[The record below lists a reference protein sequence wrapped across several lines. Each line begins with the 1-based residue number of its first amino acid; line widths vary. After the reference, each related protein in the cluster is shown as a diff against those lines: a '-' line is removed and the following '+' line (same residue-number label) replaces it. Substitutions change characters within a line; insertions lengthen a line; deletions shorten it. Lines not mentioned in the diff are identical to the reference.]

1 MKFDLNKLL
10 DGVGDSEVVTD
21 DVDLSRYST
30 GGENPFQTPVHVTAK
45 ARNRVGVVSLDCTYR
60 YTLALRCDRC
70 LAPVSREM
78 TLTVPHTVVRSLQN
92 AGSEEEDEYLVAP
105 DGFVEFDEL
114 ATNDVIPELP
124 TRTLCREDCK
134 GLCPICG
141 CDRNVTQCR
150 CEEKQTDP
158 RLMALDKF
166 FE

>member
-10 DGVGDSEVVTD
+10 DGAGVSEVVTD
-21 DVDLSRYST
+21 DVDLSRYSA
-30 GGENPFQTPVHVTAK
+30 GGENPFQTPVRVTAE

-78 TLTVPHTVVRSLQN
+78 TLTIPHTVVRSLQN
-92 AGSEEEDEYLVAP
+92 AGSEEDDEYLVAP
-105 DGFVEFDEL
+105 DGFVELDEL

-141 CDRNVTQCR
+141 CDRNVTRCQCQ
-150 CEEKQTDP
+150 EEQTDP
-158 RLMALDKF
+158 RLAALDKF
-166 FE
+166 FD

>member
-10 DGVGDSEVVTD
+10 DGAGVSDVATD
-21 DVDLSRYST
+21 DVDLSRYSA
-30 GGENPFQTPVHVTAK
+30 GGVHPLRTPVHVTAR

-60 YTLALRCDRC
+60 AALTLRCDRC
-70 LAPVSREM
+70 LAPVTREL

-92 AGSEEEDEYLVAP
+92 QGSEEDGEYLVAP
-105 DGFVEFDEL
+105 DGFVELDEL

-134 GLCPICG
+134 GLCPVCG
-141 CDRNVTQCR
+141 CDRNVTRCG

-158 RLMALDKF
+158 RLAALDKF

>member
-10 DGVGDSEVVTD
+10 DGARVSEVVTD
-21 DVDLSRYST
+21 DVDLSRYSA
-30 GGENPFQTPVHVTAK
+30 GGESPFRSPVQITAN
-45 ARNRVGVVSLDCTYR
+45 ASNRVGVVSLDCTYR

-70 LAPVSREM
+70 LAPVVREM

-92 AGSEEEDEYLVAP
+92 AGSEEDDEYLVAP
-105 DGFVEFDEL
+105 DGVVELEEL

-124 TRTLCREDCK
+124 AKVLCREDCK
-134 GLCPICG
+134 GLCPSCG
-141 CDRNVTQCR
+141 CDRNVTRCG

-158 RLMALDKF
+158 RLAALDKF